1 MNDMELRSRMTAYVS
16 DQAHTESK
24 QTVFVHDCEPF
35 DFPLKKKLE
44 KLFKPRFGAVEAGAN
59 VSDDF
64 VAALLGGAAG
74 VYISMFTLKYR
85 LRSLFFMVTMPVLT
99 ILNVYILITCFANN
113 FWIIRDNT
121 LMLSNL
127 YF

>member
-1 MNDMELRSRMTAYVS
+1 MLVLIQILAGTYFLAINVYSFLLMLSAKRADE
-16 DQAHTESK
+16 EG
-24 QTVFVHDCEPF
+24 DCKRRVR
-35 DFPLKKKLE
+35 D
-44 KLFKPRFGAVEAGAN
+44 GSVI
-59 VSDDF
+59 

-99 ILNVYILITCFANN
+99 ILNVYILITCFSNN

-121 LMLSNL
+121 LMLSDF

>member
-59 VSDDF
+59 VSDNF
-64 VAALLGGAAG
+64 VAALLGEPSG
-74 VYISMFTLKYR
+74 
-85 LRSLFFMVTMPVLT
+85 LT
-99 ILNVYILITCFANN
+99 NKVFLLI
-113 FWIIRDNT
+113 
-121 LMLSNL
+121 M
-127 YF
+127 